1 MDLRSY
7 EGEYVSVLC
16 SDGEK
21 IKVSLRIIFFPEGN
35 EPEGMESIILDGTLE
50 LTKSEIAGIAQIER

>member
-1 MDLRSY
+1 MFLFF
-7 EGEYVSVLC
+7 VLS

-21 IKVSLRIIFFPEGN
+21 NKGLVTDHIFPEGN

>member
-1 MDLRSY
+1 MFLFF
-7 EGEYVSVLC
+7 VLT
-16 SDGEK
+16 EK
-21 IKVSLRIIFFPEGN
+21 KGLVTDHIFPEGN